1 MENNLTTRKI
11 YIDTRYKRDLYG
23 SNTNF
28 EINLPQTVECP
39 ENCVM
44 YVDEIVLPNTIA
56 TVQTGVNDKLYFGLF
71 YNTTVKYRNITL
83 AEQNYTIQTLTSQ
96 IKSLMN
102 SQINTAEAEFNVT
115 YNVDKLII
123 SINVLDKRS
132 TQPDIMRWQIFSDD
146 NLKAGYY
153 NFVPISNPTTCNELI
168 QNNVVSTTAF
178 WHDPV
183 EIVSYNVDLHTTR
196 NLYLLGDI
204 GEYKTITNF
213 SWSGGSV
220 LKKIMM
226 NVPYNDT
233 LFSNVIMPYDCNHIG
248 NQSFNRIRFRLVNSK
263 GLEPNLKNNWSFS
276 LIFAIQ

>member
-1 MENNLTTRKI
+1 
-11 YIDTRYKRDLYG
+11 
-23 SNTNF
+23 
-28 EINLPQTVECP
+28 
-39 ENCVM
+39 M
-44 YVDEIVLPNTIA
+44 YVDEVVLPNTIT

-71 YNTTVKYRNITL
+71 YNTTVKYRTINL
-83 AEQNYTIQTLTSQ
+83 EDQNYTIQYLANQ
-96 IKSLMN
+96 FKSLMN
-102 SQINTAEAEFNVT
+102 SQINTSEAEFNVT
-115 YNVDKLII
+115 YNVDKLAI
-123 SINVLDKRS
+123 SINIVDKRS
-132 TQPDIMRWQIFSDD
+132 TQADVMRWQIFSDD
-146 NLKAGYY
+146 NLKAGLY

-168 QNNVVSTTAF
+168 QNNVVSATAI
-178 WHDPV
+178 WHDV
-183 EIVSYNVDLHTTR
+183 VDLVSYNVDLHTTR

-204 GEYKTITNF
+204 GEYRTITNF

-233 LFSNVIMPYDCNHIG
+233 LFSNVMMPYDCNHIG

>member
-153 NFVPISNPTTCNELI
+153 NLVPISNPTTCNELI

-204 GEYKTITNF
+204 GEYRTITNF
-213 SWSGGSV
+213 SWSSGSV

-226 NVPYNDT
+226 HVPYNDT
-233 LFSNVIMPYDCNHIG
+233 LCSNVVMPYDCNHIG